1 MSFTFEQGKKVPLI
15 LGFFLVFLNSLHF
28 LNESLDN

>member
-1 MSFTFEQGKKVPLI
+1 MSFTFEQGKKVLLI
-15 LGFFLVFLNSLHF
+15 LGLFLVFLNSLHF